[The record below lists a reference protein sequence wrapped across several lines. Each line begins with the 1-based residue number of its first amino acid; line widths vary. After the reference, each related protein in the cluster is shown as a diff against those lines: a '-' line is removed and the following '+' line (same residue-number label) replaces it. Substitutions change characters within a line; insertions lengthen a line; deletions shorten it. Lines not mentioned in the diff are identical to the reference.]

1 MRTLYSVALLALCLT
16 VFAGCAAENDPVGL
30 NALPTDPGMTMQAV
44 EECCGADGKS
54 DCAADRSCGRECE
67 QEER

>member
-30 NALPTDPGMTMQAV
+30 NALPTDPGMTTLAV
-44 EECCGADGKS
+44 EECSCADGK
-54 DCAADRSCGRECE
+54 ADRVADDSCGRECE
-67 QEER
+67 QEKR